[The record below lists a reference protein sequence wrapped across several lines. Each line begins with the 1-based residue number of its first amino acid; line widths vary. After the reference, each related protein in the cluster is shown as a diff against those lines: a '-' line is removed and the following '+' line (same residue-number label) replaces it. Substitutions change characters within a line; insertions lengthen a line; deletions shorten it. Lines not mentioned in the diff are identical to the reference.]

1 MNSRYPNLGN
11 KWNTER
17 DAYAKSLVDSYPN
30 NDNATKEAFLEFAL
44 RNYLRDGYR
53 PEENEP
59 EANVWVKVRFKKA
72 LKLPADEVDGAQ
84 PQEGVDPA
92 WKGLDLSF
100 FDSQGRA
107 LVGRLRRGEPVEFDE
122 NGLAIVWKG
131 DLGDDLEHLDR
142 YKTLEAEGTI
152 ERLFDIYVRPLSD
165 YEFRFHDFFQK
176 EVYLLQ
182 RVGRSQR
189 ELILLADANAKT
201 QAEIAYRTEEKQKL
215 TEDLAKHQR
224 DATVLQEYVQQLE
237 TQKTG
242 LRQELAK
249 VFQTNQQLANKL
261 VEINRRLTKEIDR
274 RTNAVGSSP

>member
-1 MNSRYPNLGN
+1 MGSI
-11 KWNTER
+11 
-17 DAYAKSLVDSYPN
+17 
-30 NDNATKEAFLEFAL
+30 
-44 RNYLRDGYR
+44 
-53 PEENEP
+53 
-59 EANVWVKVRFKKA
+59 
-72 LKLPADEVDGAQ
+72 VDGAQ

-152 ERLFDIYVRPLSD
+152 VRLFDIYVRPLSD

-189 ELILLADANAKT
+189 ELILLADANMKT
-201 QAEIAYRTEEKQKL
+201 
-215 TEDLAKHQR
+215 
-224 DATVLQEYVQQLE
+224 
-237 TQKTG
+237 
-242 LRQELAK
+242 
-249 VFQTNQQLANKL
+249 
-261 VEINRRLTKEIDR
+261 
-274 RTNAVGSSP
+274 